1 MGTFMHWLELSLIH
15 GNMCAVAHVKCPSLH
30 AVPYLMIFCSFF
42 STHLVPILD
51 DWQSRP
57 SDYPT
62 PESTIHMG
70 SGEVPLVGNSR
81 SPVDV
86 QSCTGTEPSPM
97 VWTTYSSAST
107 GPGHSYQGTV
117 HTILS
122 WLVSHD
128 LPDWTPMQ
136 PGGSM
141 CLLPHTST
149 WQHAWPSVHAQ
160 RLFWEIWNEVKYCQT
175 KMKENK
181 IMDNLFCHSYA
192 SLYER
197 LCLWWV
203 VIFQR
208 VP

>member
-1 MGTFMHWLELSLIH
+1 MET
-15 GNMCAVAHVKCPSLH
+15 CAVAHVKCPSLH
-30 AVPYLMIFCSFF
+30 AVPYLMIFYSFF

-81 SPVDV
+81 SPADV

-117 HTILS
+117 HTIVLACFPWPPRLNPCAARGFNVFASAYKHMATCLAFGTCSKTVLGNLKWSEILS
-122 WLVSHD
+122 
-128 LPDWTPMQ
+128 
-136 PGGSM
+136 
-141 CLLPHTST
+141 
-149 WQHAWPSVHAQ
+149 
-160 RLFWEIWNEVKYCQT
+160 NK
-175 KMKENK
+175 KERK
-181 IMDNLFCHSYA
+181 
-192 SLYER
+192 
-197 LCLWWV
+197 
-203 VIFQR
+203 
-208 VP
+208 